1 MKKLFIPVIVTLLSV
16 NISYA
21 QEDKNE
27 LPFTPNYSSKIQIG
41 NPEHVRIVLNFW
53 KDWDD
58 NTMKNSN
65 EKLDD
70 SIMVLLS
77 SGRFIQ
83 GKSNWILSRSAA
95 REEILTVKSTVD
107 VWVPL
112 HITDKGEWLVALW
125 GSQNITR
132 KDGSKVTQLINEIW
146 RINNAGKVNMI
157 RQYTGM
163 PPGTVKE

>member
-1 MKKLFIPVIVTLLSV
+1 MKALFIPIIVALLSV
-16 NISYA
+16 NISHG
-21 QEDKNE
+21 QENKNE

-53 KDWDD
+53 KDWDN
-58 NTMKNSN
+58 NTMENSN
-65 EKLDD
+65 EKFDD

-83 GKSNWILSRSAA
+83 GKSNLVSARSAA

-112 HITDKGEWLVALW
+112 HITDKNEWLVALW

-132 KDGSKVTQLINEIW
+132 KDGSKATQLINEIW
-146 RINNAGKVNMI
+146 RINKAGKVNMI

-163 PPGTVKE
+163 PPGTVKD

>member
-1 MKKLFIPVIVTLLSV
+1 MKALLILVFSTLLSV
-16 NISYA
+16 TLLYG
-21 QEDKNE
+21 QEDRNE

-41 NPEHVRIVLNFW
+41 NAEHVKIVLNFW
-53 KDWDD
+53 KDWDN
-58 NTMKNSN
+58 NTMDKSN
-65 EKLDD
+65 QNFDD

-83 GKSNWILSRSAA
+83 GKSNVISTRSVTRDAIQSV
-95 REEILTVKSTVD
+95 RSTVD

-112 HITDKGEWLVALW
+112 HITDKNEWLVALW
-125 GSQNITR
+125 GSQNIIR

-146 RINNAGKVNMI
+146 RINKDGKVNMI

-163 PPGTVKE
+163 APGSVKD